1 MKYLFENRI
10 VKNSLIFGLIYF
22 FIALSIDFIDNL
34 FIVFAVFFQ
43 FLPGITFPISTTNYS
58 KLQIPKTKIIIHI
71 LISFLVYYGNVWIY
85 SFERSFNLSP
95 ILAGF
100 CGSFLYLTTSMLI
113 LNLKIKW
120 TENIT
125 IALLSGIAF
134 IPNILLNGNGTSIGL
149 AILIW
154 TILNGIV
161 MYRTQKTEM
170 KNGIN
175 QK

>member
-22 FIALSIDFIDNL
+22 FIALSLDFTDNL

-43 FLPGITFPISTTNYS
+43 FLPGISFPISTTNYRQ
-58 KLQIPKTKIIIHI
+58 LEIPKIKIIFHV
-71 LISFLVYYGNVWIY
+71 LISLLVYYGNVWIY
-85 SFERSFNLSP
+85 SFERSFNFSP

-100 CGSFLYLTTSMLI
+100 FGSFFYLTTSMYI

-120 TENIT
+120 TKT
-125 IALLSGIAF
+125 LTVALLSGIAF
-134 IPNILLNGNGTSIGL
+134 LPNILLNGNGTSIGL

-154 TILNGIV
+154 TILNGIL
-161 MYRTQKTEM
+161 MYRTQKTAM
-170 KNGIN
+170 KN
-175 QK
+175 